1 MNTPWPNQVAVGE
14 IIKYNVVADLQNVT
28 GAAFTLSYPT
38 NLTLVATDPITLPG
52 VFTNESVN
60 ISTTGKLVYVGYNQ
74 ASGGNPV
81 EVESGSGIVLF
92 TASFTTAS
100 TGNGALTF
108 SEDGFSMMP
117 PSGPSNLVY
126 TNSMTDGSVKVI
138 DLPSLTWTDGAG
150 PYSAGYPHD
159 FTLTVNNPLS
169 GGTFSATEIAFN
181 LPTGATV
188 NYWDGDS
195 YEPLTGK
202 ITISPLNPDG
212 IDKDFKFT
220 ITFTD
225 SGEKTVSVRL
235 EDPSSVPVGYD
246 LATLDK
252 MISVGATYSV
262 LGEISMQGRTFRGNV
277 PVLLTKLDLPL
288 YGPFPGTT
296 VAQLGT
302 NLTISNLPTGTY
314 EFTTSQARYLN
325 ITATLDKQFA
335 LGANHTLP
343 ALELKGGNVQNAG
356 SSQDKID
363 VDDASLIGTWYG
375 QSITTDPDA
384 NFDGKVNILDLAL
397 VGGNFGLTSATAYAS
412 WTPVTLP

>member
-1 MNTPWPNQVAVGE
+1 
-14 IIKYNVVADLQNVT
+14 
-28 GAAFTLSYPT
+28 
-38 NLTLVATDPITLPG
+38 
-52 VFTNESVN
+52 
-60 ISTTGKLVYVGYNQ
+60 
-74 ASGGNPV
+74 
-81 EVESGSGIVLF
+81 VLF
-92 TASFTTAS
+92 TASFTATP
-100 TGNGALTF
+100 TGSGTLTF

-126 TNSMTDGSVKVI
+126 TNAMTDGSVKVI
-138 DLPSLTWTDGAG
+138 VLPTLTWTDGAG
-150 PYSAGYPHD
+150 PYSVGYPHE
-159 FTLTVNNPLS
+159 FTLTVNNPTT
-169 GGTFSATEIAFN
+169 GGTFSATEIAFD

-302 NLTISNLPTGTY
+302 NLTISNLPSGSY

-325 ITATLDKQFA
+325 ITAALDKQFT
-335 LGANHTLP
+335 LGTANYTLP
-343 ALELKGGNVQNAG
+343 ALMLRGGDVVDDEA
-356 SSQDKID
+356 ID
-363 VDDASLIGTWYG
+363 VNDASLIGTWYG
-375 QSITTDPDA
+375 QTGDRDADA
-384 NFDGKVNILDLAL
+384 NFDLWVNIQDLAL
-397 VGGNFGLTSATAYAS
+397 VGGNYNLTSATAYAS
-412 WTPVTLP
+412 WTP